1 MLKTAV
7 NWTLSTNI
15 LIINSNLRI
24 RKLTLFI
31 IQCLQ
36 MFLQECH
43 MGLENKL
50 ITIRINYA
58 YLCRKYN
65 FYYVNNDMKLVQ
77 TIP

>member
-7 NWTLSTNI
+7 IGHQVQTFI
-15 LIINSNLRI
+15 IINSNLRI
-24 RKLTLFI
+24 KNLTLFI

-43 MGLENKL
+43 MGLEDNL

-58 YLCRKYN
+58 YLCCKYN
-65 FYYVNNDMKLVQ
+65 FYYFNNDMNLVK
-77 TIP
+77 T